1 MTITVPECD
10 YDYHDYHDKDDFDD
24 QPGKTIK
31 THNKLILIHQV
42 PNDYQRYPSVIFSDL
57 IWVT

>member
-1 MTITVPECD
+1 MPECD
-10 YDYHDYHDKDDFDD
+10 YDFHDKDDFDD
-24 QPGKTIK
+24 QPGKMIK
-31 THNKLILIHQV
+31 THKKLILIHQV